1 MKWQKKH
8 YLKSEGILL
17 QQMWMGVAHNSGSEL
32 RSLVMF
38 EERTCVSFVHSYVAQ
53 VIWVVFCIR
62 LVFQV
67 DKIAHKQ
74 MRNYVIF
81 KHFPNI
87 SVLLE

>member
-1 MKWQKKH
+1 MLH
-8 YLKSEGILL
+8 
-17 QQMWMGVAHNSGSEL
+17 QMWMGVAHNSGSEL

-38 EERTCVSFVHSYVAQ
+38 EECTCVSFVHSYVAQ

-67 DKIAHKQ
+67 DKITHKQ
-74 MRNYVIF
+74 MRHYAIF

-87 SVLLE
+87 SILLE